1 LLLIELEI
9 PNNTQGIVTLQF
21 VVGSFNICGVGGWV
35 FSAVFAAA
43 DSDSEAYSALGLAYM
58 EIHFKSIHI
67 KNRSWA
73 NR

>member
-1 LLLIELEI
+1 LEVL
-9 PNNTQGIVTLQF
+9 TF
-21 VVGSFNICGVGGWV
+21 VALGGWV
-35 FSAVFAAA
+35 FSGKAAGAVFAAA